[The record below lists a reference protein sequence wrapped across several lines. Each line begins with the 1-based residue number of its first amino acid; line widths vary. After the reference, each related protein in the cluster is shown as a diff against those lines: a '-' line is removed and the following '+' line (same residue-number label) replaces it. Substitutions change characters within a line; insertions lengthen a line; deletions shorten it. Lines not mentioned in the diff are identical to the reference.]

1 MPITSY
7 SVDPDKQF
15 QQAIKDALSKVN
27 DLTVPFTLMT
37 KSWFQSNKAIF
48 ALKGPGKYTDLSPN
62 YKKQKQKAVGFIYP
76 ILKRN
81 GALEASL
88 TQGGDSN
95 AISYIINK
103 TTLVLGTK
111 VPYAAKHQFGEGVPR
126 RPFMFI
132 GAEQT
137 APEEINRRRDAW
149 IAILQDYVMQVSQ
162 GFGTPKA

>member
-1 MPITSY
+1 MSITSY

-15 QQAIKDALSKVN
+15 QEAIKDARKQVN
-27 DLTVPFTLMT
+27 DLTIPFTLMT
-37 KSWFQSNKAIF
+37 KSWFKSNRAIF
-48 ALKGPGKYTDLSPN
+48 SLKGPGKYVDLSER
-62 YKKQKQKAVGFIYP
+62 YKPQKEKAVGFIYP
-76 ILKRN
+76 ILKRH

-88 TQGGDSN
+88 TVAGDSN

-103 TTLVLGTK
+103 NTLVLGTK
-111 VPYAAKHQFGEGVPR
+111 VPYAARHQFGEGVPK

-149 IAILQDYVMQVSQ
+149 IAILTDYVMQVSQ
-162 GFGTPKA
+162 GFGRPKL